1 MKLKM
6 YALVLGTIAL
16 LTFDTANAL
25 TDVLVISK
33 PAPSTTIKNPN
44 PLSLMTAKQF
54 LSLTPQ
60 KYQELTGKKM
70 NFVQKAEFKM
80 VQRKVKKMVKRG
92 EVVTMADVQKKF
104 EDMSSMNVLGF
115 LLGLILGP
123 VGVIIAL
130 ILKETGDVG
139 ADTVRWSLY
148 GLLIWLAVVLLVI
161 LI

>member
-1 MKLKM
+1 M
-6 YALVLGTIAL
+6 YALTLGTVAL
-16 LTFDTANAL
+16 LTFKATNAV
-25 TDVLVISK
+25 TNVISK
-33 PAPSTTIKNPN
+33 PVPSTTIKDPN

-54 LSLTPQ
+54 LTLTPQ
-60 KYQELTGKKM
+60 KYQDLTGKKL
-70 NFVQKAEFKM
+70 NLVQKVEFRM
-80 VQRKVKKMVKRG
+80 VQHKVKKMVRRG
-92 EVVTMADVQKKF
+92 EVVTMSDVQKKF

-148 GLLIWLAVVLLVI
+148 GLLIWLAIVLLVV